1 MNKPLNIKLVAL
13 ALLALILAFAVKQ
26 VEWKVM
32 ERQATRD
39 GAVRA
44 IADQYAREQQ
54 LAGPLLWVKCS
65 EPATLIET
73 DAKGVTQQRDV
84 IQDCSR
90 AIRPSLL
97 SSQGNLD
104 VSERYRGIYK
114 ARVYLAGLKLHA
126 ELPAF
131 QAKPGQHIEEAH
143 LIFGV
148 GDPRGLKRIQLQRAD
163 GQLLT
168 AKPGVPGGP
177 FEQGFHVPLDP
188 AQLDQGLKLNA
199 ELEIAGSGRLDW
211 APLAENNDF
220 SLHSAWPHPSFA
232 GQFLPETREIT
243 SAGFTARWRVNDFA
257 TGGDRMLAGK
267 NSGWL
272 NTSLGVS
279 LIDPVD
285 AYTQTDRAVR
295 YGFLFVLLTLGGFF
309 LFEMLKAKPVH
320 PLQYLL
326 IGFAVVLFFLL
337 LLALSEHT
345 GFALAY
351 VIAAGACVLMIAGY
365 GRTLLGSW
373 PAAASLGAG
382 YGLLYFGLYQLLA
395 SEDYALLMGAWLIFG
410 LLGLTM
416 YLTRRLDWGRVGQSE
431 KSTVTA
437 V

>member
-54 LAGPLLWVKCS
+54 LSGPLLWVKCS

-90 AIRPSLL
+90 AIRPNLL

-114 ARVYLAGLKLHA
+114 ARVYHAGLNLHA

-131 QAKPGQHIEEAH
+131 QAKPGQLIEEAH

-148 GDPRGLKRIQLQRAD
+148 GDPRGLKRIKLTSSD
-163 GQLLT
+163 GQT
-168 AKPGVPGGP
+168 MNAKPGVPGGA
-177 FEQGFHVPLDP
+177 FEQGFHVPLEP
-188 AQLDQGLKLNA
+188 AQLAQGLKLDA
-199 ELEIAGSGRLDW
+199 ELEIA
-211 APLAENNDF
+211 
-220 SLHSAWPHPSFA
+220 
-232 GQFLPETREIT
+232 
-243 SAGFTARWRVNDFA
+243 
-257 TGGDRMLAGK
+257 
-267 NSGWL
+267 
-272 NTSLGVS
+272 
-279 LIDPVD
+279 
-285 AYTQTDRAVR
+285 
-295 YGFLFVLLTLGGFF
+295 
-309 LFEMLKAKPVH
+309 
-320 PLQYLL
+320 
-326 IGFAVVLFFLL
+326 
-337 LLALSEHT
+337 
-345 GFALAY
+345 
-351 VIAAGACVLMIAGY
+351 

-416 YLTRRLDWGRVGQSE
+416 YLTRRLDWGRAGQTNGQGE
-431 KSTVTA
+431 
-437 V
+437 